1 MSGTLQLGRIFGV
14 NIRIHFSWIFIFALV
29 AWSLATSFLPN
40 NYPGW
45 TRGVYWGVGA
55 LGSALLFVSVLIH
68 ELSHSLLA
76 ISRGHKVRGIT
87 LFFLGGI
94 SEIEEEAHNPGEEFW
109 ISVVGPLSSFVI
121 SALFWVLLFLT
132 RSGSPQIQALFAY
145 LAFVNAVVGVFNM
158 LPAFP
163 LDGGRVL
170 RSIVWRA
177 TGSLTRATAIS
188 SITGSLLGFTLIAG
202 GIYFAFAD
210 NFITGL
216 WLVFVGWFIQS
227 SASSIRRQQVLE
239 TALSGKLAR
248 DAMRENF
255 PTIPPGTTAQSL
267 LDDHISREYQR
278 AYLVMLGDTF
288 HGLVT
293 ISDIAVVPPEE
304 RGRKYVTEIMTP
316 ASKVVSVRTDEALE
330 KSQSL
335 LVSNDFH
342 QLVVMENGKPVGL
355 LTRGDVLRV
364 MEINQ
369 LIPS

>member
-1 MSGTLQLGRIFGV
+1 M
-14 NIRIHFSWIFIFALV
+14 
-29 AWSLATSFLPN
+29 
-40 NYPGW
+40 
-45 TRGVYWGVGA
+45 
-55 LGSALLFVSVLIH
+55 
-68 ELSHSLLA
+68 
-76 ISRGHKVRGIT
+76 
-87 LFFLGGI
+87 
-94 SEIEEEAHNPGEEFW
+94 
-109 ISVVGPLSSFVI
+109 
-121 SALFWVLLFLT
+121 
-132 RSGSPQIQALFAY
+132 
-145 LAFVNAVVGVFNM
+145 
-158 LPAFP
+158 
-163 LDGGRVL
+163 
-170 RSIVWRA
+170 
-177 TGSLTRATAIS
+177 
-188 SITGSLLGFTLIAG
+188 IAG

-288 HGLVT
+288 YGLVT
-293 ISDIAVVPPEE
+293 ISDIAVVSPGGTRQEVRDGDHDTCLQGRICPHR
-304 RGRKYVTEIMTP
+304 RGFREIAVTARLQRLP
-316 ASKVVSVRTDEALE
+316 
-330 KSQSL
+330 
-335 LVSNDFH
+335 